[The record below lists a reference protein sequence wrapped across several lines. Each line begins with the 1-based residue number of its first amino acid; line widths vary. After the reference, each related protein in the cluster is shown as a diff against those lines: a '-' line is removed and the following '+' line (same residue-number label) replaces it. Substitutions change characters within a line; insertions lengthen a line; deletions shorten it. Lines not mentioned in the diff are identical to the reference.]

1 MLLLQFNVSSTVA
14 RGLTNV
20 NRVIPSLLALL
31 VAVAV
36 PVVGLAQ
43 GQAVRSTNEYR
54 FGPDDIIEITVFG
67 KPELTGDV
75 TIDHRGRIQVPLVGE
90 VQASD
95 RSPSELGE
103 YLTERYQL
111 LDPSITEVLVSIVE
125 YKSRTVTVVGE
136 VRSAGP
142 YGFVEIPDLWEVILA
157 AGGPSPEAD
166 LARVQIVRGHARDG
180 EPMTLT
186 VDLSANIDGPGIVEL
201 PQLYPAD
208 KVFVPS
214 TEDVPVGTQDFQ
226 IIGAVGAPGT
236 YRISLATNVIEA
248 LSASGGPLENA
259 DMSSV
264 YLTRTEGE
272 RTRSWQLNLEQYLF
286 AAQTPQNMDLLAGD
300 TITVPAENTWLTNFR
315 TIASVLIPIISLAIT
330 YAWATRS

>member
-1 MLLLQFNVSSTVA
+1 MLHLQFNVSSTVA

-43 GQAVRSTNEYR
+43 GQAVRSTTEYT

-67 KPELTGDV
+67 KPEFTGEATVDF
-75 TIDHRGRIQVPLVGE
+75 RGMIQVPLVGE
-90 VQASD
+90 VSATGRTPNQ
-95 RSPSELGE
+95 LGE

-136 VRSAGP
+136 VRDPGP
-142 YGFVEIPDLWEVILA
+142 FGFVEIPDLWEVILA

-166 LARVQIVRGHARDG
+166 LARVQVVRGHAREG
-180 EPMTLT
+180 EPTTFT
-186 VDLSANIDGPGIVEL
+186 VDLSTWIDGRAPTNL
-201 PQLYPAD
+201 PSLYPAD
-208 KVFVPS
+208 KVFIPS
-214 TEDVPVGTQDFQ
+214 TEDVPVGSQDFQ
-226 IIGAVGAPGT
+226 ILGAVGSPGT

-248 LSASGGPLENA
+248 ISASGGPLENA
-259 DMSSV
+259 NMAEV
-264 YLTRTEGE
+264 YLTRTEGD

-286 AAQTPQNMDLLAGD
+286 AAQTPQNLDLLAGD

-315 TIASVLIPIISLAIT
+315 TIASVLLPILSLAVT